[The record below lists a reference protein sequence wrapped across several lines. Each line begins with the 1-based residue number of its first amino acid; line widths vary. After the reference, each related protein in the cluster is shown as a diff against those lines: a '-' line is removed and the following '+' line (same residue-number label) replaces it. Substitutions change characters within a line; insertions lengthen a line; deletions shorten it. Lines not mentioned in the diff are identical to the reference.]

1 MAPGALA
8 QVLGD
13 LPNVHND
20 NLLVGFDTSDDA
32 SVFRVGEN
40 LGLVQSVDFF
50 PPMVDDPFLFGQI
63 AAANSLSDIYAMGG
77 RPSHAMNLLCIPNCL
92 GVEVAGQIL
101 AGGADKCVEAG
112 CAIAGGHTINDDE
125 PKYGLSVSGFVALD
139 RMLANSGACVGDV
152 LLLTKAVGSGI
163 ITTAIKGELIEQDE
177 VAAMFDSMRTLNEA
191 PIRLAEGLELHG
203 CTDVTG
209 FGLIGHACEMRA
221 RACRLS
227 SRRGRCR
234 SLIRCSIWRVWAL
247 SPRVPTATRTSSAR
261 VWLSTRTWSRA
272 CWMRCTIRRPRA
284 ACLSRR
290 LRRMWMSL
298 RVAWMPRGASLP
310 LLGACARRSRA
321 VLPSALFASPH
332 VYVTVYRSLE
342 RFFRKDFAMSTKIEV
357 NAMGDACPLPVV
369 KTLKALKQLDGEGAV
384 VTSVDNETAVKNIS
398 KMAQEKG
405 CAASVEKISDA
416 EWHVTVATAGAVAV
430 ADPEQDGAA
439 FCDASAGKGK
449 LVISVYTD
457 CMGRG
462 DDELGHKLMK
472 AFIFAV
478 TQQEELPATMLF
490 YNGGAKLTVEG
501 SPVLDD
507 LKGLAEQGVEILTC
521 GTCLDH
527 FGIKDQL
534 AVGEVT
540 NMYVIVEKME
550 QAVRVVRP

>member
-1 MAPGALA
+1 
-8 QVLGD
+8 
-13 LPNVHND
+13 
-20 NLLVGFDTSDDA
+20 
-32 SVFRVGEN
+32 
-40 LGLVQSVDFF
+40 
-50 PPMVDDPFLFGQI
+50 
-63 AAANSLSDIYAMGG
+63 
-77 RPSHAMNLLCIPNCL
+77 
-92 GVEVAGQIL
+92 
-101 AGGADKCVEAG
+101 
-112 CAIAGGHTINDDE
+112 
-125 PKYGLSVSGFVALD
+125 
-139 RMLANSGACVGDV
+139 
-152 LLLTKAVGSGI
+152 
-163 ITTAIKGELIEQDE
+163 
-177 VAAMFDSMRTLNEA
+177 
-191 PIRLAEGLELHG
+191 
-203 CTDVTG
+203 
-209 FGLIGHACEMRA
+209 
-221 RACRLS
+221 
-227 SRRGRCR
+227 
-234 SLIRCSIWRVWAL
+234 
-247 SPRVPTATRTSSAR
+247 
-261 VWLSTRTWSRA
+261 
-272 CWMRCTIRRPRA
+272 
-284 ACLSRR
+284 
-290 LRRMWMSL
+290 
-298 RVAWMPRGASLP
+298 
-310 LLGACARRSRA
+310 
-321 VLPSALFASPH
+321 
-332 VYVTVYRSLE
+332 
-342 RFFRKDFAMSTKIEV
+342 MSTKIEV

-369 KTLKALKQLDGEGAV
+369 KTLKALKQLDGEGSV

-405 CAASVEKISDA
+405 CTASVE
-416 EWHVTVATAGAVAV
+416 TV

>member
-40 LGLVQSVDFF
+40 LGLVQSIDFF

-77 RPSHAMNLLCIPNCL
+77 RPSHAMNLLCIPSCL

-112 CAIAGGHTINDDE
+112 CTIAGGHTINDDE

-139 RMLANSGACVGDV
+139 RMLANSGARVGDA

-177 VAAMFDSMRTLNEA
+177 AAAVFDSMRTLNEP

-203 CTDVTG
+203 CTDITG
-209 FGLIGHACEMRA
+209 FGLIGHACEMAEGSGVQVELASGAVPLFDQVLDMA
-221 RACRLS
+221 RLGIIPAGSYRNQDFF
-227 SRRGRCR
+227 G
-234 SLIRCSIWRVWAL
+234 
-247 SPRVPTATRTSSAR
+247 PRVAADEDLEPGMLDALYDPQTSGG
-261 VWLSTRTWSRA
+261 LL
-272 CWMRCTIRRPRA
+272 IA
-284 ACLSRR
+284 APAADVNELVRR
-290 LRRMWMSL
+290 LHAEGRIAAVVG
-298 RVAWMPRGASLP
+298 RVRAG
-310 LLGACARRSRA
+310 ARRSCRSRCA
-321 VLPSALFASPH
+321 LVDIVKSAARILG
-332 VYVTVYRSLE
+332 RSHS
-342 RFFRKDFAMSTKIEV
+342 KGKTMSTKIEV

-405 CAASVEKISDA
+405 CTASVEKVSDA
-416 EWHVTVATAGAVAV
+416 EWHVTVATSGAVAV
-430 ADPEQDGAA
+430 ADPEQDGAV

-527 FGIKDQL
+527 YGIKDQL